1 MPDIKKMVNVPTWEL
16 QGQLLILS
24 DVALQELCS
33 DRTKMRTDDEDPSI
47 NEQLPR
53 IGQSYTAEEADAMIP
68 EFLDIVRQVFTIDS
82 PKAT

>member
-33 DRTKMRTDDEDPSI
+33 DRTKMRADDEDPSI

-53 IGQSYTAEEADAMIP
+53 IG
-68 EFLDIVRQVFTIDS
+68 
-82 PKAT
+82 